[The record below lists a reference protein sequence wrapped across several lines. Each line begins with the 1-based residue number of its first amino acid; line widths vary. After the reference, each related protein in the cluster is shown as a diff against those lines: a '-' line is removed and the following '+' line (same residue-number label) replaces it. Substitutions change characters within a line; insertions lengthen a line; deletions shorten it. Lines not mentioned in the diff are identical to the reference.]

1 MRKCWRA
8 DPAERPSFNELA
20 SILDRRL
27 QSVAGYVE
35 LCMTLPASE
44 MEPEQQDMETVD
56 CSDPEEGKTALLSFP
71 SPLCIYTV
79 HVLNGSLT
87 GEPM

>member
-35 LCMTLPASE
+35 LSMTLPASE